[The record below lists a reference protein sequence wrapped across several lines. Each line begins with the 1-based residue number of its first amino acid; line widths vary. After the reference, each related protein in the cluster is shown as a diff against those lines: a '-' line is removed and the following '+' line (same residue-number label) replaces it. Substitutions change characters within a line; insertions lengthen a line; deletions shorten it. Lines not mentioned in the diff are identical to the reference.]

1 MYPRKYSY
9 ACYSTRSTWLSCT
22 PCAPRCDLLQT
33 RDSCE
38 LPVPNKLCEWEEGA
52 NKPGLCITKPN
63 SVQSI
68 KLKKP
73 LTMDEYNAQALL
85 RVQDPANYTKVTNA
99 SDNCCNGLA
108 PMNDSQSKSAMTQC
122 GKSNDFMGCI
132 IKNNIWTGK
141 DTCKP

>member
-73 LTMDEYNAQALL
+73 LTMDEYNAKFS
-85 RVQDPANYTKVTNA
+85 PSVTNVR
-99 SDNCCNGLA
+99 
-108 PMNDSQSKSAMTQC
+108 
-122 GKSNDFMGCI
+122 
-132 IKNNIWTGK
+132 WTGK
-141 DTCKP
+141 DTCRAANIKP